1 MGGGTLRFNRPSIS
15 FTSRNEHA
23 VQSIP
28 QLIHFNAKA
37 NPDYAFCIQAEKA
50 LHEDF
55 PNFLHVTNAQLKY
68 AICRCAQWLRSTVQ
82 ELVLPEIIEDGASS
96 RKGPPIALLLDSDIN
111 LLVHAY
117 TLMSLG
123 VPVSGADLMNTSD
136 NELKARYR
144 FSCSLLVL
152 VQPRHNICLVKHQ
165 PEH

>member
-1 MGGGTLRFNRPSIS
+1 MGGGTLRLIRPSIGV
-15 FTSRNEHA
+15 TSKMEHA

-28 QLIHFNAKA
+28 QLIDFNAKA

-68 AICRCAQWLRSTVQ
+68 AICRCAQRLRSTVQ
-82 ELVLPEIIEDGASS
+82 ELVLPEIIQDGAGS

-111 LLVHAY
+111 PLVHAY

-123 VPVSGADLMNTSD
+123 VPAGGKDIIIR
-136 NELKARYR
+136 LKM
-144 FSCSLLVL
+144 SS
-152 VQPRHNICLVKHQ
+152 K
-165 PEH
+165 

>member
-1 MGGGTLRFNRPSIS
+1 MGGGSLRFNRPSIS
-15 FTSRNEHA
+15 FTSKDERT

-28 QLIHFNAKA
+28 QLIDFNAKA
-37 NPDYAFCIQAEKA
+37 NPDYVFCIQAEKA
-50 LHEDF
+50 LLEDF
-55 PNFLHVTNAQLKY
+55 PSFLHVTNAQLKH

-82 ELVLPEIIEDGASS
+82 ELVLPEIIEDGAGS

-123 VPVSGADLMNTSD
+123 VPVGGTNMMNTFD

-144 FSCSLLVL
+144 FSYSLPVL
-152 VQPRHNICLVKHQ
+152 VRLLHNICSVKHQ

>member
-1 MGGGTLRFNRPSIS
+1 MGGGTLRFNRPGIG
-15 FTSRNEHA
+15 FTSNTEHD

-28 QLIHFNAKA
+28 QLIDFNAKI

-55 PNFLHVTNAQLKY
+55 PTFLHVTNAQLKR
-68 AICRCAQWLRSTVQ
+68 AICCCAQWLRSSVQ
-82 ELVLPEIIEDGASS
+82 ELVFPGIIQDGAGS

-123 VPVSGADLMNTSD
+123 VPVGTKDIIIR
-136 NELKARYR
+136 LKMSSKQDIYSSALCP
-144 FSCSLLVL
+144 S
-152 VQPRHNICLVKHQ
+152 
-165 PEH
+165 